1 LREEP
6 DPRHQGTLR
15 GIAVLENGQ
24 GKAEHLA
31 TNKLHLGAPG
41 GGAERLPR
49 EPGNPREELWRWHS
63 TTVLPLLTW
72 VSPILQSLSWLI
84 VTARAAS

>member
-6 DPRHQGTLR
+6 DPRHQGTPG

-31 TNKLHLGAPG
+31 TNKPRLGAVREGAEHLPREQEELRDELQGPYPLWKLGAPIRVDG
-41 GGAERLPR
+41 PDEGE
-49 EPGNPREELWRWHS
+49 GNTDAP
-63 TTVLPLLTW
+63 
-72 VSPILQSLSWLI
+72 
-84 VTARAAS
+84 